1 MNMDTTTTTAS
12 FPSVSAKPTR
22 PDKAKY
28 DICHLDEETGL
39 FSLKRVNAKAMAA
52 HLRHGDVLPV
62 DGSCPVPVPDEP
74 EPTV

>member
-1 MNMDTTTTTAS
+1 MDMITDTIT
-12 FPSVSAKPTR
+12 AKPVNPGK

-39 FSLKRVNAKAMAA
+39 FTLKRVNAKAMAA